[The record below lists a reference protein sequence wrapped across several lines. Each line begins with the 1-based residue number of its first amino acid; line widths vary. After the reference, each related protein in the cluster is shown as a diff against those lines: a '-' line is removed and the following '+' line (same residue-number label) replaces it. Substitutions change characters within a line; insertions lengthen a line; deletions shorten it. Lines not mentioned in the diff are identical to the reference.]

1 MRIPIFALAA
11 MDHICFIEIAPKRG
25 ASSNLGAAIVQD
37 EEKMQDRRTL
47 TVRLPV
53 ELRKFIKI
61 RAILNDRSVNQ
72 ELIAIVRDLKTKE
85 AEESQLTGTNSSA
98 SEQ

>member
-1 MRIPIFALAA
+1 M
-11 MDHICFIEIAPKRG
+11 
-25 ASSNLGAAIVQD
+25 QD

-61 RAILNDRSVNQ
+61 RAILNERSVNQ

-85 AEESQLTGTNSSA
+85 AEESQLGGTNSSA

>member
-1 MRIPIFALAA
+1 M
-11 MDHICFIEIAPKRG
+11 
-25 ASSNLGAAIVQD
+25 QD

-85 AEESQLTGTNSSA
+85 AEESQLGGTNSSA

>member
-1 MRIPIFALAA
+1 M
-11 MDHICFIEIAPKRG
+11 
-25 ASSNLGAAIVQD
+25 
-37 EEKMQDRRTL
+37 EKNEPNEGKMKDRKTV
-47 TVRLPV
+47 TVRLPI

-85 AEESQLTGTNSSA
+85 AEESQLGGTNSSA
-98 SEQ
+98 STN